1 MQIIN
6 NIKGGDAPEGG
17 RGLFVIN
24 MNQIIN
30 VRIMLNELRDRRGI
44 NDLDTR
50 DIDELLDDLPDFL
63 IS

>member
-1 MQIIN
+1 MQIVN
-6 NIKGGDAPEGG
+6 NIEGGDAPEGG

-24 MNQIIN
+24 MNQLVH
-30 VRIMLNELRDRRGI
+30 VRVMLNELRDRREDNG
-44 NDLDTR
+44 LDTH